1 MEHEKITVKETS
13 YSVNIAGG
21 KVDSLRVKQD
31 LKTVIRVYE
40 DGKIGV
46 AGRIGEGDDK
56 ALFEEAKE
64 KLAQNIAYPC
74 NLCENGKR
82 EENNIRKI
90 IPEKDYVKTIKKLIA
105 RLNKCYPDFVFSNK
119 INMGED
125 DIVYENSKNTKFTYK
140 GNEIGGALVIKDK
153 ASANIMDLSYG
164 FVKNAYDEDKIVND
178 IGNLLKVYH
187 NKVAMPE
194 GEVPV
199 IINAM
204 EVLQYSAQHMI
215 AELYVSGSSLLSGK
229 LGEKI
234 FDDKVSI
241 LTDRGNKDR
250 SLPFFDAEG
259 VVNKDDKFYFVKD
272 GVFSG
277 VATYKRSAANFNL
290 PLSGGGYA
298 PFDEVPQ
305 TSFAGFK
312 MARTDKLKNLVKGK
326 AIYVFITSG
335 GDMTPDGTVGL
346 PVQLAYLYDNGK
358 LVGRLPEF
366 GINGNIFEFLGKDFI
381 GVARD
386 DIFEFSDDDVIV
398 AKFKVNNVK

>member
-1 MEHEKITVKETS
+1 MEHEKITYKETS
-13 YSVNIAGG
+13 YSVNVSGG
-21 KVDSLRVKQD
+21 KVDSLRVKED

-56 ALFEEAKE
+56 ALLEDAKA
-64 KLAQNIAYPC
+64 KLSQNIAYPC
-74 NLCENGKR
+74 NLTENDR
-82 EENNIRKI
+82 RDENKVRKI
-90 IPEKDYVKTIKKLIA
+90 IPENDYVKTLKKLVA

-119 INMGED
+119 INMGEEE
-125 DIVYENSKNTKFTYK
+125 IVYENSKNTRYSYK

-164 FVKNAYDEDKIVND
+164 FDTTFYDEDKIVSD
-178 IGNLLKVYH
+178 IGKLLNVYH
-187 NKVAMPE
+187 NKVAMPS

-199 IINAM
+199 IINPM

-229 LGEKI
+229 LNEKI
-234 FDDKVSI
+234 FNEKANI
-241 LTDRGNKDR
+241 LTDRGDADKAI
-250 SLPFFDAEG
+250 PFFDAEG
-259 VVNKDDKFYFVKD
+259 VVNKDDKFYFIKD
-272 GVFSG
+272 GVFTG
-277 VATYKRSAANFNL
+277 LATYKRSAANFNL
-290 PLSGGGYA
+290 PVSGGGYA

-305 TSFAGFK
+305 TSFVGFK

-326 AIYVFITSG
+326 AIYVFITNG
-335 GDMTPDGTVGL
+335 GDMTPDGTLGL

-366 GINGNIFEFLGKDFI
+366 GINGNIFDVLGKDFI

-386 DIFEFSDDDVIV
+386 DNFNFSDDSVLV
-398 AKFKVNNVK
+398 AKFNINNVK

>member
-1 MEHEKITVKETS
+1 MEHEKITYKETS
-13 YSVNIAGG
+13 YSVNVSGG
-21 KVDSLRVKQD
+21 KVDSLRVKED

-56 ALFEEAKE
+56 ALLEDAKA
-64 KLAQNIAYPC
+64 KLSQNIAYPC
-74 NLCENGKR
+74 NLTENDR
-82 EENNIRKI
+82 RDENKVRKI
-90 IPEKDYVKTIKKLIA
+90 IPENDYVKTLKKLVA
-105 RLNKCYPDFVFSNK
+105 RLNKCYPNFVFSNK
-119 INMGED
+119 INMGEEE
-125 DIVYENSKNTKFTYK
+125 IVYENSKNTRYSYK

-164 FVKNAYDEDKIVND
+164 FDTTFYDEDKIVSD
-178 IGNLLKVYH
+178 IGKLLNVYH
-187 NKVAMPE
+187 NKVAMPS

-199 IINAM
+199 IINPM

-229 LGEKI
+229 LNEKI
-234 FDDKVSI
+234 FNEKANI
-241 LTDRGNKDR
+241 LTDRGDADKAI
-250 SLPFFDAEG
+250 PFFDAEG
-259 VVNKDDKFYFVKD
+259 VVNKDDKFYFIKD
-272 GVFSG
+272 GVFTG
-277 VATYKRSAANFNL
+277 LATYKRSAANFNL
-290 PLSGGGYA
+290 PVSGGGYA

-305 TSFAGFK
+305 TSFVGFK

-326 AIYVFITSG
+326 AIYVFITNG
-335 GDMTPDGTVGL
+335 GDMTPDGTLGL

-366 GINGNIFEFLGKDFI
+366 GINGNIFDVLGKDFI

-386 DIFEFSDDDVIV
+386 DNFNFSDDSVLV
-398 AKFKVNNVK
+398 AKFNINNVK